1 MIRGFLLNYLVS
13 SASIVQVNWY
23 LREVQASRRFPVRWK
38 NGSQKI
44 KCRISANFAKQKIK
58 QQRRLEV
65 LCVVRYIYQRHD
77 RSRFIRE
84 LCVQTRKATMVFES
98 FLHGEFSSNFTPRR
112 FFMMWM
118 EKSLKF
124 LNKKG
129 KHDVDESIKLLCNLL
144 TKF

>member
-23 LREVQASRRFPVRWK
+23 LREVQVSRRFPVRWK
-38 NGSQKI
+38 NGNQKI
-44 KCRISANFAKQKIK
+44 KCRIFANFAKQRIK

-65 LCVVRYIYQRHD
+65 LCLQRYIYQRHD

-84 LCVQTRKATMVFES
+84 LCVQRRKATMVFES
-98 FLHGEFSSNFTPRR
+98 FLHGEFSSDFIPRR
-112 FFMMWM
+112 FMLWM

-124 LNKKG
+124 PNTKG
-129 KHDVDESIKLLCNLL
+129 EHDVDESIKLLCNRL